1 MTNTF
6 LDWLALKPK
15 VTLSQES
22 MTKVCIITDINK
34 MNRLING
41 ENINTREFDYMYDM
55 PLCKLQEYEK
65 TAQLNTESEL
75 RWREYQDQIMRRRG
89 DGDAD

>member
-1 MTNTF
+1 MTHTF
-6 LDWLALKPK
+6 IEWLALKPQ

-34 MNRLING
+34 MHRMVNG
-41 ENINTREFDYMYDM
+41 ININSREFDYMYDM

-65 TAQLNTESEL
+65 TAQLNTEAEL
-75 RWREYQDQIMRRRG
+75 RWKEYQKQIMRRRG